1 MSIPVWGNLVS
12 FESTSLWKQALAA
25 RSGDEHEKFRERLR
39 VAYHTM
45 RENVSPL
52 VSAAHIDC
60 PGLTVHDVTHLDA
73 LWETASLIGGD
84 NFALNPAEAFVLG
97 GAILLHDA
105 GMAVAS
111 YEGGI
116 AEIRKTAVWLDAIAT
131 ADGNV
136 DEFDDEEFMFRHKGR
151 RHMGRER
158 FHDQR
163 YSERAKRQA
172 DFAALRYYHAQQAE
186 FLAARAFQSANS
198 NDPIFLIEDRGLRDA
213 YGQTIGKIAHS
224 HHWDIDRLSTALR
237 TQIGAMVG
245 FPAEWSV
252 NAIKVAT
259 LLRCAD
265 AAHID
270 ATRAPTMLFSLLAPS
285 GLSRDHWNFQ
295 NRLLKTTPSDG
306 KIVLTSSRAFAEDD
320 AEAWWLCYETVQ
332 LIDREIRQCNSLLA
346 SGNDGTFAAQG
357 IAGVESPKLF
367 SNYVECDGWIPVNI
381 DVKVSDAKGLAS
393 TLGGRNLYGDGY
405 ASPLKELIQN
415 AADAIRARR
424 SLEVRDADWGKIS
437 IALESKARE
446 NAEGQTDFWLHID
459 DNGIGMS
466 EAVLT
471 GPLIDLG
478 NSFWK
483 SNLLSFEYPG
493 LQAKKPRTIGKFGI
507 GFFSVFILGDEVKV
521 ASRPFGAAET
531 DGKVVHFKSLERK
544 PVFRTARSGEIPRD
558 AVTRVSVKLHHHMH
572 YRMENEQIQKG
583 REQARKWNF
592 SEEVMWQC
600 ATLDVNVTVAATKER
615 KSSHHRWDWWAA
627 PKERIAESVFG
638 REGVPTAKCRQLGS
652 YCDFLHWEG
661 KVVGFGVVR
670 PLAKRYG
677 ATEGFV
683 SVQGISYLDES
694 HDSDSDLFVG
704 IQDGVTHDAS
714 RKSGFPTITRECL
727 ANWASQQASAL
738 ASHLMNPIDAMSIA
752 EEVRDLGGDSG
763 SLPVAFAGGTFLNF
777 TQFGEWLGNRNSIS
791 LPASDAYH
799 LSIVGFDNLSGKI
812 LLSGILDELVLISDE
827 NIILGEASEFMNMIA
842 KADKTVLDLDKVIR
856 KMEGEGGDWLPKMLQ
871 ERWGKDIS
879 VEYLRVNIREE
890 SIISDREDEE
900 IIRFQRKK
908 RTKNRKSE

>member
-1 MSIPVWGNLVS
+1 
-12 FESTSLWKQALAA
+12 
-25 RSGDEHEKFRERLR
+25 
-39 VAYHTM
+39 M
-45 RENVSPL
+45 RENVAPL

-73 LWETASLIGGD
+73 LWETASMIGGD

-131 ADGNV
+131 ADG
-136 DEFDDEEFMFRHKGR
+136 FDDEETIFNEKMMFREKDR
-151 RHMGRER
+151 RFRGQKR
-158 FHDQR
+158 FHDER
-163 YSERAKRQA
+163 YSEAAKRQA

-186 FLAARAFQSANS
+186 NLAARAFQSANS
-198 NDPIFLIEDRGLRDA
+198 SDPIFLIEDRGLRDA

-224 HHWDIDRLSTALR
+224 HHWDVDGLATALR
-237 TQIGAMVG
+237 SQIGAIAG
-245 FPAEWSV
+245 FPTEWSV

-259 LLRCAD
+259 ILRCAD

-285 GLSRDHWNFQ
+285 GLSKDHWNFQ
-295 NRLLKTTPSDG
+295 NRLLKATPRDG

-424 SLEVRDADWGKIS
+424 ALEERDAGWGKIS
-437 IALESKARE
+437 ITLESKARE
-446 NAEGQTDFWLHID
+446 NVENQSDIWLHID

-507 GFFSVFILGDEVKV
+507 GFFSVFILGNEVKV

-558 AVTRVSVKLHHHMH
+558 AVTRVSVKLHNHMH
-572 YRMENEQIQKG
+572 QRMENEQIQRG
-583 REQARKWNF
+583 GEQAQKWNF
-592 SEEVMWQC
+592 SDEVMWQC
-600 ATLDVNVTVAATKER
+600 ATLDVNVTVAAANER
-615 KSSHHRWDWWAA
+615 RSSHHRWDWWAA
-627 PKERIAESVFG
+627 PKAIIAESVFG
-638 REGVPTAKCRQLGS
+638 RAGVPTSKCRELGN
-652 YCDFLHWEG
+652 YCDFLHCDG

-670 PLAKRYG
+670 PIANRYG

-683 SVQGISYLDES
+683 GVQGISYLDDS
-694 HDSDSDLFVG
+694 HNSGSGLFVG

-714 RKSGFPTITRECL
+714 RKKGFPNIERESL
-727 ANWASQQASAL
+727 ANWASQQA
-738 ASHLMNPIDAMSIA
+738 
-752 EEVRDLGGDSG
+752 
-763 SLPVAFAGGTFLNF
+763 
-777 TQFGEWLGNRNSIS
+777 
-791 LPASDAYH
+791 
-799 LSIVGFDNLSGKI
+799 
-812 LLSGILDELVLISDE
+812 
-827 NIILGEASEFMNMIA
+827 
-842 KADKTVLDLDKVIR
+842 
-856 KMEGEGGDWLPKMLQ
+856 
-871 ERWGKDIS
+871 
-879 VEYLRVNIREE
+879 
-890 SIISDREDEE
+890 
-900 IIRFQRKK
+900 
-908 RTKNRKSE
+908 